1 MGAGTII
8 TSSFNAT
15 ERRHELVQ
23 NYLLI
28 WVDGNIDL
36 KNQDCENTLT
46 KLRDVVRK
54 VNHCTTPAECIEFL
68 NTMDDE
74 KAFVIVSGALGQHLV
89 PDIHDMAQVRAIYI
103 FCSNK
108 AQHEGWAN
116 EWPKIQGAFTTIEP
130 ICESLKKVAR
140 ECDHD
145 TISMSFVPKRKT
157 SATTTSDQDDLDQL
171 PPSFM
176 Y

>member
-8 TSSFNAT
+8 TSRFSAT

-36 KNQDCENTLT
+36 KNEDCENTLT
-46 KLRDVVRK
+46 KLREVVKK
-54 VNHCTTPAECIEFL
+54 VHHCMTPAECIEFL
-68 NTMDDE
+68 NNMDDE
-74 KAFVIVSGALGQHLV
+74 KAFVILSGYLGQHLV

-116 EWPKIQGAFTTIEP
+116 EWPKMQGVFTTIKP

-140 ECDHD
+140 A
-145 TISMSFVPKRKT
+145 V
-157 SATTTSDQDDLDQL
+157 
-171 PPSFM
+171 
-176 Y
+176 